1 MNEPRIPRPA
11 RDVRIQPYIDNGLIV
26 SSVFKGAGYAGDAA
40 NPRPMTPVDLAEMAQ
55 IENQDAAPLRREIPD
70 SAVFPIWSARVR
82 SALDKG
88 LAVPPEHLWWFVQ
101 PGDTVLLSDRVTH
114 HFTTAGQVDRE
125 GGTISFVD
133 PWPENF
139 FLQDGRNTLEIEA
152 AGTRI
157 SQAQFTRCAVG
168 IATWDRLSLFE
179 AYLEA
184 YPAQAASAEVQY
196 RIGHAIL
203 GIGPDRLAPMAATR
217 FSMAQHLAQKAGNSE
232 LALASAARLYLSA
245 VCGHAV
251 MTSAGVQDV
260 AAAMAGLLRDVHANR
275 SPEEL
280 VAPLRPQELTRMA
293 FCISHVGRHDM
304 AEAASTRAI
313 ELDPAFEDGYWLR
326 GTARFKQG
334 RPVEALADVEIFL
347 EINERAMAGLRLQ
360 RSTIHPNNNIAIN
373 QTETALAERVRTR
386 TAVLELAVSAA
397 AYAKDLRLA
406 AKYLH
411 LLQALHPTRA
421 DVAPRLEAIEAA
433 LRQAGTAGPDG
444 SV

>member
-1 MNEPRIPRPA
+1 VKRPA
-11 RDVRIQPYIDNGLIV
+11 RDPRIQPYIDNTLMMLI
-26 SSVFKGAGYAGDAA
+26 FRGGGYAGDEL
-40 NPRPMTPVDLAEMAQ
+40 NPRPMTPVDLAEMARISDQ
-55 IENQDAAPLRREIPD
+55 SVAPMRREIPD
-70 SAVFPIWSARVR
+70 AAFFPIWSTRVR

-88 LAVPPEHLWWFVQ
+88 LAVPPEHLWWFVE

-114 HFTTAGQVDRE
+114 HFTNAGHVDRDSDM
-125 GGTISFVD
+125 ISFAD
-133 PWPENF
+133 PWPEDF
-139 FLQDGRNTLEIEA
+139 FLKDGRNTLGIEA
-152 AGTRI
+152 AGTCIKR
-157 SQAQFTRCAVG
+157 AEFAKAAVG

-179 AYLEA
+179 TYLKA
-184 YPAQAASAEVQY
+184 YPAQAASAEVQC

-203 GIGPDRLAPMAATR
+203 TIGSDRLTPMAAMR
-217 FSMAQHLAQKAGNSE
+217 FSMAYDLAQQAGNSE

-245 VCGHAV
+245 MCGHAV
-251 MTSAGVQDV
+251 MTSVGLQDV
-260 AAAMAGLLRDVHANR
+260 AAAMAGLLRDLHSNH

-280 VAPLRPQELTRMA
+280 VEQLRPQELTRLA
-293 FCISHVGRHDM
+293 FCVSHIGRHDM

-334 RPVEALADVEIFL
+334 RPVEALADVEAFL
-347 EINERAMAGLRLQ
+347 DINERAMATLRLR
-360 RSTIHPNNNIAIN
+360 RSTTHPNNNIAIN

-411 LLQALHPTRA
+411 LLQALHPARA

-433 LRQAGTAGPDG
+433 LRQDHMAGPAG
-444 SV
+444 ST

>member
-1 MNEPRIPRPA
+1 
-11 RDVRIQPYIDNGLIV
+11 
-26 SSVFKGAGYAGDAA
+26 
-40 NPRPMTPVDLAEMAQ
+40 MTPVDLTEMAR
-55 IENQDAAPLRREIPD
+55 IEDQGAARLRSEIPD
-70 SAVFPIWSARVR
+70 SAVFPIWSTRVR

-133 PWPENF
+133 PWPEDF
-139 FLQDGRNTLEIEA
+139 FLQDGRNTLGIEA

-157 SQAQFTRCAVG
+157 NQAEFARCAVG

-179 AYLEA
+179 AYLQA

-196 RIGHAIL
+196 RIGYAIL
-203 GIGPDRLAPMAATR
+203 GIGPDRLAPKAATR
-217 FSMAQHLAQKAGNSE
+217 FCLAQHLAQQAGNSE

-251 MTSAGVQDV
+251 MTSAGVQDE
-260 AAAMAGLLRDVHANR
+260 AAAMAGLLRDVHANH

-293 FCISHVGRHDM
+293 FCISHVGRHEM

-326 GTARFKQG
+326 GTALFKQG
-334 RPVEALADVEIFL
+334 RAVEALVDVETFL
-347 EINERAMAGLRLQ
+347 DLNERAMTRLKLQ
-360 RSTIHPNNNIAIN
+360 RSTIHPTDTVANS
-373 QTETALAERVRTR
+373 QTESALAERVRTR
-386 TAVLELAVSAA
+386 TVVLELAVSAA
-397 AYAKDLRLA
+397 SHARDLRLA
-406 AKYLH
+406 VKYLH
-411 LLQALHPTRA
+411 MLQALHPARS
-421 DVAPRLEAIEAA
+421 DVAQRLQAIDAA
-433 LRQAGTAGPDG
+433 LLRDRAVSPAGST
-444 SV
+444 